1 MANKDAFDQYWEW
14 ANKPLESTLTLPVEI
29 YNPVMMLTDEERKDR
44 ALLNETVRT
53 GRSPRRPAG
62 TADQYDVPV
71 AAD

>member
-1 MANKDAFDQYWEW
+1 MTNKDAFDQYWEW

>member
-1 MANKDAFDQYWEW
+1 MTNKDAFDQYWEW
-14 ANKPLESTLTLPVEI
+14 ANNPLESTFTLPVEI

-53 GRSPRRPAG
+53 GRSPKRPAG